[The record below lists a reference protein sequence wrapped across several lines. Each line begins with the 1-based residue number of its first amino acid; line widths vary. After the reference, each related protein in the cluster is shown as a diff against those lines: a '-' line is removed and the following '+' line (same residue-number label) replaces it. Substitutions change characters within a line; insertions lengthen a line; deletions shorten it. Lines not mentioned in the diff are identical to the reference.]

1 MGECGGHWRGCWGGG
16 ASGSSGGNLF
26 ILLVRLYY
34 SEITLRPQLR
44 APAHKVEGWLRVRGL
59 TKACN
64 KVLTHDITFFL
75 FLGGVGNYKSN
86 SYQVDIKQ
94 TFSLS

>member
-26 ILLVRLYY
+26 ILLVRPYY

-44 APAHKVEGWLRVRGL
+44 APVHKVEGWLRVRGL